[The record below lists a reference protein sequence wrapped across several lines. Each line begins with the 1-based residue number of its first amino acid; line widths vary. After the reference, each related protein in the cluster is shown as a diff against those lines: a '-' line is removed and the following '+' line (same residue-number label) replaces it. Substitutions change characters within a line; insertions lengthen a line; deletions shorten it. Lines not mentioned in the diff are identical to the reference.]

1 MKEVKFDAQSED
13 ECKHNFA
20 LVLDAFRKN
29 NIKRVC
35 PRLLFHL
42 LQTKFYVS
50 VVLSDRQLLQEC
62 HHLPTSLF

>member
-42 LQTKFYVS
+42 LQTKFYVFM
-50 VVLSDRQLLQEC
+50 DRQLL
-62 HHLPTSLF
+62 